1 MFYSNNKIFI
11 HKQKNISIIVIKKIK
26 KLKKI
31 LRKKI
36 KSKYK
41 KILYL

>member
-1 MFYSNNKIFI
+1 MNAYELLERTKSM
-11 HKQKNISIIVIKKIK
+11 NIDEKKVK

-36 KSKYK
+36 KDLQKTCRK
-41 KILYL
+41 RK